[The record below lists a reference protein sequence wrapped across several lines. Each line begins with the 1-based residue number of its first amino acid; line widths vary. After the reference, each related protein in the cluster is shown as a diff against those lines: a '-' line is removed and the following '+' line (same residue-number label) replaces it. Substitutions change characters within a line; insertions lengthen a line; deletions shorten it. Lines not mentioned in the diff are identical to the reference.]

1 LPGFVPPSKQC
12 TTLRYNFT
20 ASNAYTIR
28 NLPYGKLNKT
38 FSNLMRESVAINAS
52 SAPSTLWR
60 QEALTEVT
68 AGGGGADSIIVV
80 EGEVVVIMAVIH
92 SPLQLMQYNNN
103 PLLPVISVANWGT

>member
-38 FSNLMRESVAINAS
+38 FSNLMRESVVINAN
-52 SAPSTLWR
+52 SAPSTLWW

-68 AGGGGADSIIVV
+68 AGAVDSIIVV
-80 EGEVVVIMAVIH
+80 EGEVVVIMAVVH
-92 SPLQLMQYNNN
+92 SPLPLMQYNNN
-103 PLLPVISVANWGT
+103 PLLPVTSVAKRGT